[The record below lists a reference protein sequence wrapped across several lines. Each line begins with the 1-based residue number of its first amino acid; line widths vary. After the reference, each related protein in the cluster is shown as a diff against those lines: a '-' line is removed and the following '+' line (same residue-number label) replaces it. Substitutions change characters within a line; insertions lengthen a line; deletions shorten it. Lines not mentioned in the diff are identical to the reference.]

1 MTTVQRVI
9 GLKRGPG
16 GTAGVGYLTQVPDI
30 VFFPA
35 LWEVRTNLRE
45 AGRVIG
51 SGQQRWSSRGHYRPS
66 R

>member
-35 LWEVRTNLRE
+35 LWEVRTNL
-45 AGRVIG
+45 
-51 SGQQRWSSRGHYRPS
+51 
-66 R
+66 